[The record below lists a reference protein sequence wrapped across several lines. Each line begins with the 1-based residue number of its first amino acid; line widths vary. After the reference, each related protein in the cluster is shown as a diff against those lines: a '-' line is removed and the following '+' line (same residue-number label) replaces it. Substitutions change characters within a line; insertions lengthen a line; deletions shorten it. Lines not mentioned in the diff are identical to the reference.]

1 MSLDVLAQPFDLPF
15 MQHAF
20 LAAVLVAVPTG
31 LLSCYLVLK
40 GWSLMGDA
48 VSHAVLPGVVLSYM
62 LKIPLLI
69 GAFSAGMVCA
79 LMAGFLER
87 NSRVKSD
94 TVLGVVFSGMFGLG
108 IVMYAAIRTDVH
120 LEHILFGDLLGV
132 SSTELLQMGVIA
144 AVVSM
149 ALLFRRRDLLLFAF
163 DPIQARAIGLPTGL
177 LHYGLLAV
185 LSLTVVGALTAS
197 GIILT
202 IAMLITPGAIA
213 FLLTR
218 RFDRMLLLATGAALI
233 AAVSGVYAAFFIDSA
248 PAPTIV
254 MVLMIEFALAFFL
267 GRRNVVRRMGDEERL
282 SSVA

>member
-1 MSLDVLAQPFDLPF
+1 MTLDMWMQPFALPF

-20 LAAVLVAVPTG
+20 LAAVLVAVPAG

-62 LKIPLLI
+62 LKAPLLI
-69 GAFSAGMVCA
+69 GAFAAGMTCA
-79 LMAGFLER
+79 LTAGFLQQ
-87 NSRVKSD
+87 NSRIKSD

-108 IVMYAAIRTDVH
+108 IVMYAGIRTDVH

-132 SSTELLQMGVIA
+132 SAAGLLQTGLIA
-144 AVVSM
+144 AAVSAM
-149 ALLFRRRDLLLFAF
+149 LLLRRRDLLLFAF
-163 DPIQARAIGLPTGL
+163 DPVQARAIGLPTGL
-177 LHYGLLAV
+177 LHYGLLAL

-218 RFDRMLLLATGAALI
+218 RFDRMLLLAAAAAVI
-233 AAVSGVYAAFFIDSA
+233 AAVAGVYAAFFIDSA

-254 MVLMIEFALAFFL
+254 LVLMIEFVLAFL
-267 GRRNVVRRMGDEERL
+267 IGPRTRVGARADATL
-282 SSVA
+282 PDPA

>member
-1 MSLDVLAQPFDLPF
+1 MTLDMWMQPFALPF

-20 LAAVLVAVPTG
+20 LAAVLVAVPAG

-62 LKIPLLI
+62 LKAPLLI
-69 GAFSAGMVCA
+69 GAFAAGMTCA
-79 LMAGFLER
+79 LTAGFLQQ
-87 NSRVKSD
+87 NSRIKSD

-132 SSTELLQMGVIA
+132 SAAGLLQTGLIA
-144 AVVSM
+144 AAVSAM
-149 ALLFRRRDLLLFAF
+149 LLLRRRDLLLFAF
-163 DPIQARAIGLPTGL
+163 DPVQARAIGLPTGL
-177 LHYGLLAV
+177 LHYGLLAL

-218 RFDRMLLLATGAALI
+218 RFDRMLLLAAAAAVI
-233 AAVSGVYAAFFIDSA
+233 AAVAGVYAAFFIDSA

-254 MVLMIEFALAFFL
+254 LVLMIEFVLAFL
-267 GRRNVVRRMGDEERL
+267 IGPRARVAGRADATL
-282 SSVA
+282 PDPA

>member
-144 AVVSM
+144 AVVST

>member
-132 SSTELLQMGVIA
+132 SSTELLQMGVIT